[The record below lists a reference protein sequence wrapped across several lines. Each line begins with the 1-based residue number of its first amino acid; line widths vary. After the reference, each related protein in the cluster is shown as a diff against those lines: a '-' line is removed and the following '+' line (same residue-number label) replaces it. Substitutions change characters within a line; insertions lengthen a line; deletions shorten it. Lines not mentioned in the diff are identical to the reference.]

1 MEEWTKIIG
10 NWGFPVALSI
20 YLLTRQEAKLA
31 ALTKAIDM
39 LSTTMAIIAER
50 LK

>member
-1 MEEWTKIIG
+1 MDEWAKIIG

-20 YLLTRQEAKLA
+20 YLLTRQEAKLG

-39 LSTTMAIIAER
+39 LNNTMTIIAER
-50 LK
+50 IK